1 MQILA
6 ALVIVSLLE
15 VARRRL
21 SVDKPGGLQQT
32 FEVISEGIG
41 AQTDDIVGHGGRR
54 FVPLLFTLAMFIF
67 LCNVIGIIPGLETP
81 TDQITVTVGCAL
93 VAFCYDNFWG
103 AKHHGIGHYLKTFLG
118 PILPLAP
125 LMLPI
130 EIVSHL
136 ARVLSL
142 SVRLMANMLAGHQVT
157 LAFTSFVPILVPVIF
172 EGLHIFVAALQ
183 AFVFI
188 LMTMIYLGGAVSEEH

>member
-1 MQILA
+1 
-6 ALVIVSLLE
+6 
-15 VARRRL
+15 
-21 SVDKPGGLQQT
+21 
-32 FEVISEGIG
+32 
-41 AQTDDIVGHGGRR
+41 
-54 FVPLLFTLAMFIF
+54 
-67 LCNVIGIIPGLETP
+67 
-81 TDQITVTVGCAL
+81 
-93 VAFCYDNFWG
+93 
-103 AKHHGIGHYLKTFLG
+103 
-118 PILPLAP
+118 
-125 LMLPI
+125 MLPI